1 MAQLP
6 AYTPMKLLD
15 STLSLTPL
23 DWLLPICLFG
33 ATWVIL
39 HRYIQRNSKGPK
51 SWPLIGCIFEQAC
64 NFDILHDWLLAYSKR
79 IATFSVPMIS
89 INNTFTT
96 DPVNVEYILRSNF
109 HNYPK
114 GRLIHERFIE
124 VLGDG
129 IFNVDGEMWLRQRKV
144 AILEFS
150 SGKLRDYSTHAYRTH
165 ALKLVNVLLDAATK
179 NHVVD
184 LQDLFMRL
192 TLDSICNIGF
202 GVDLGSLSPELPGV
216 PFMKAFDD
224 SNKLIIRRYV
234 DYTWKIK
241 RALNVGAEAKLR
253 KCVETVDGF
262 IYKVI
267 NTRRI
272 EMKAS
277 LVKGEELRK
286 EDLLSR
292 FMTLSNEEGLPY
304 SDKQLRDVVVN
315 FIIAGR
321 DTTALTLSWLFSL
334 LCKSPRVV
342 DIIVTEADNIIKDL
356 KEAGENSYS
365 QCNGVMGN
373 GFHGSE
379 KSSIQKDMYEFAH
392 LLNYQALNRMHYLH
406 AAITEA
412 LRLYPAVPL
421 ESKMA
426 VCDDTFPDGT
436 KIKAGNFVS
445 YSPYAMGRLEALW
458 GPDAHEFKPER
469 FLKDGVFQPQSPFKL
484 TAFQA
489 GPRICIGKDS
499 AYLQMKMTTILLLK
513 FFSFKMVEGHPLKYS
528 MMVVLYMAHGLKSI
542 VSLRKED
549 HAPCV

>member
-1 MAQLP
+1 MEILGR
-6 AYTPMKLLD
+6 
-15 STLSLTPL
+15 TLSVSWI
-23 DWLLPICLFG
+23 DGLLPLFLFG
-33 ATWVIL
+33 LSWVIL
-39 HRYIQRNSKGPK
+39 HRYFQRHHKGPK
-51 SWPLIGCIFEQAC
+51 SWPVIGCIVEQAR
-64 NFDILHDWLLAYSKR
+64 NFDVLHDWLYTYSKN
-79 IATFSVPMIS
+79 ISSFSVPMIS

-96 DPVNVEYILRSNF
+96 DPANVEYILKSNF
-109 HNYPK
+109 RNYPK
-114 GRLIHERFIE
+114 GRLIHERFVD

-129 IFNVDGEMWLRQRKV
+129 IFNVDGEKWLRQRKV

-165 ALKLVNVLLDAATK
+165 ALKLVNVLLDVGKK
-179 NHVVD
+179 NGVID
-184 LQDLFMRL
+184 MQDLFMRL

-202 GVDLGSLSPELPGV
+202 GVSLGSLSPDLPEV

-241 RALNVGAEAKLR
+241 RSLNVGGEAKLR

-262 IYKVI
+262 IYNVI
-267 NTRRI
+267 NTRRL
-272 EMKAS
+272 ELKTS
-277 LVKGEELRK
+277 QDSGEELQK

-292 FMTLSNEEGLPY
+292 FMSLTNEDGLPY

-321 DTTALTLSWLFSL
+321 DTTALTLSWLFSM
-334 LCKSPRVV
+334 LCKSQRVV
-342 DIIVTEADNIIKDL
+342 DNIVEEADKVL
-356 KEAGENSYS
+356 KELKASGENGYS
-365 QCNGVMGN
+365 HCNGSIGN
-373 GFHGSE
+373 GFHCSPE
-379 KSSIQKDMYEFAH
+379 SNIQYDMYKYAQQ
-392 LLNYQALNRMHYLH
+392 LNYQSLNRMHYLH
-406 AAITEA
+406 AAISEA

-458 GPDAHEFKPER
+458 GADAHEFKPER
-469 FLKDGVFQPQSPFKL
+469 WLKDGVFQPQSPFKL

-489 GPRICIGKDS
+489 GPRICLGKDS

-513 FFSFKMVEGHPLKYS
+513 FFSFKMVEGQSLKYS
-528 MMVVLYMAHGLKSI
+528 MMVVLYMAHGLKSM
-542 VSLRKED
+542 VSLRQQD
-549 HAPCV
+549 YAPCM

>member
-1 MAQLP
+1 MELLS
-6 AYTPMKLLD
+6 TISPMW
-15 STLSLTPL
+15 L
-23 DWLLPICLFG
+23 DWLLPLVLFG
-33 ATWVIL
+33 VSWVFL
-39 HRYIQRNSKGPK
+39 HRYTQRHNKGPK

-64 NFDILHDWLLAYSKR
+64 NFDILHDWLFAYSKR
-79 IATFSVPMIS
+79 TTTFSVPMIS

-96 DPVNVEYILRSNF
+96 DPANVEYILKSNF
-109 HNYPK
+109 RNYPK
-114 GRLIHERFIE
+114 GKLIHERFVD

-129 IFNVDGEMWLRQRKV
+129 IFNVDGDQWLHQRKV

-165 ALKLVNVLLDAATK
+165 ALKLVNVLQDAAK
-179 NHVVD
+179 NNRVVD
-184 LQDLFMRL
+184 MQDLFMRL

-202 GVDLGSLSPELPGV
+202 GVGLGSLSPELPEL

-241 RALNVGAEAKLR
+241 RALNVGGEAKLR

-262 IYKVI
+262 IYGVI
-267 NTRRI
+267 NTRRMEI
-272 EMKAS
+272 KACQER
-277 LVKGEELRK
+277 GEELHK

-292 FMTLSNEEGLPY
+292 FMSLSNEGVPY
-304 SDKQLRDVVVN
+304 SDKQLRDVVIN

-321 DTTALTLSWLFSL
+321 DTTALTLSWLFSM

-342 DIIVTEADNIIKDL
+342 DNILKEADNIIKDL
-356 KEAGENSYS
+356 KAAGESGYTQGDGVNGVHGSA
-365 QCNGVMGN
+365 NGVMGN

-379 KSSIQKDMYEFAH
+379 KSSLQNDVYEFAQ

-421 ESKMA
+421 ESKIA

-445 YSPYAMGRLEALW
+445 YSPYAMGRLESLW

-469 FLKDGVFQPQSPFKL
+469 WLKDGVFQPQSPFKL

-489 GPRICIGKDS
+489 GPRICLGRDS

-528 MMVVLYMAHGLKSI
+528 MMVVLYMAHGLKST
-542 VSLRKED
+542 VSLRQND